1 LVPASPRFFGQKS
14 QKGPRLAPDGAIAK
28 GAAGSGGQDQALL
41 GAPTSMTDPSKP
53 DIYVK

>member
-1 LVPASPRFFGQKS
+1 VPAGPRLFGQTSK
-14 QKGPRLAPDGAIAK
+14 KGPRLAPDGATAE

-41 GAPTSMTDPSKP
+41 GSPTGMADPPKP